1 MNTRILQ
8 IRKNLKLTQ
17 QEFAT
22 QIGISRSSLSEME
35 LKTAPITER
44 TIISICAK
52 FNVNENWLRHGK
64 GEMFNSLDKKFDEF
78 FSIYNNLNEPL
89 QDFLYKTALN
99 LLDTQNRL

>member
-1 MNTRILQ
+1 MIKLNTRILQ

-52 FNVNENWLRHGK
+52 FNVNENWLR
-64 GEMFNSLDKKFDEF
+64 
-78 FSIYNNLNEPL
+78 
-89 QDFLYKTALN
+89 T
-99 LLDTQNRL
+99 R